1 MKAIMRDAR
10 YSIMSSKIIKKKS
23 KLRYLNI
30 LAYIIIALFAILY
43 TVTITIFADKDT
55 KSLDTGLEITL
66 GFYLLIL
73 LSFWTMIFLLQI
85 SAYSVLKKV

>member
-43 TVTITIFADKDT
+43 TVAITILADKDT
-55 KSLDTGLEITL
+55 KSLGTGLDITL

-85 SAYSVLKKV
+85 SAYIVLKKV